1 MRFEPDEELS
11 AVAELAERIFTGRSP
26 AERVREVADDT
37 GYDEAL
43 WRTLGEAGLIAA
55 ALPERDGG
63 AGLGMLGLVTLLE
76 QQGRR
81 LGQVPL
87 PAALAAAALPIAE
100 FGTAEQR
107 AAWLPG
113 LVAGTDLL
121 TGSVEPG
128 VTARREGPGWLLDG
142 ELPSVPAAGAA
153 RAIVLAADTGEGGR
167 GVFIVPATRSGV
179 ELTAVHTTSQE
190 SHAAV
195 TLTGVRV
202 GEEERLSDRSGRA
215 VADWIMARARV
226 ALAAVQ
232 LGVCSEALH
241 LTAGYTSQREQFGR
255 PLSTNQAVA
264 VRAADG
270 YLDVQCIRLTTYR
283 AAWLLDTADEVTAEV
298 SAAVLVAKWWASEG
312 GLRVVHTSQH
322 LHGGIGADIDYP
334 VHRYFLWGRQVAFT
348 LGGANAVAAELG
360 DLLGALP
367 VSPVGNPVTAG

>member
-1 MRFEPDEELS
+1 MRFELDEELS
-11 AVAELAERIFTGRSP
+11 AVRELAERIFAGQSS

-37 GYDEAL
+37 GYDAAL
-43 WRTLGEAGLIAA
+43 WRTLGEAGLTGV

-63 AGLGMLGLVTLLE
+63 AGLGMLGLVILLE

-87 PAALAAAALPIAE
+87 CAAIATAALPVAE
-100 FGTAEQR
+100 FGTAGQR

-113 LVAGTDLL
+113 IVAGTALL

-128 VTARREGPGWLLDG
+128 VTARREGPGWVLDG
-142 ELPSVPAAGAA
+142 ELPSVPAAGVAD
-153 RAIVLAADTGEGGR
+153 AIVLAADTGDKIR

-179 ELTAVHTTSQE
+179 ELTAVRPTSQE

-195 TLTGVRV
+195 NLTGVRI
-202 GEEERLSDRSGRA
+202 GEQEHLSDRRGRE
-215 VADWIMARARV
+215 VADWMTARTRV

-232 LGVCSEALH
+232 LGVCSEALR

-264 VRAADG
+264 VRAADA
-270 YLDVQCIRLTTYR
+270 YLDVQSIRLTTHR
-283 AAWLLDTADEVTAEV
+283 AAWLLDTADQDGADAA
-298 SAAVLVAKWWASEG
+298 AAVLVAKWWASEG

-334 VHRYFLWGRQVAFT
+334 VHRYFLWGRQIAFT
-348 LGGANAVAAELG
+348 LGGANAIAAELG
-360 DLLGALP
+360 DLLGTPP
-367 VSPVGNPVTAG
+367 VSPAGNAVTTG